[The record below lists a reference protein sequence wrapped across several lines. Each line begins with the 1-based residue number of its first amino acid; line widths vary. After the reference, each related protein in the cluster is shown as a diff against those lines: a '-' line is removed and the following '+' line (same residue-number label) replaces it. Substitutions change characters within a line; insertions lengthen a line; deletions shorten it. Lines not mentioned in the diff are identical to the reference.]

1 MIRRPPRS
9 TLFPYTTL
17 FRSPRDGGEG
27 GVNVGDARHDGL
39 FLRGDGAPLG
49 IRDDVLEYADGEA
62 LGDAAA
68 PVHPLVLPRLES
80 DALDQLRDEVGEAQ
94 RPAIPLEPRL
104 LIGDRG
110 AELDGV
116 GVVRED
122 LRADTV
128 LERRDDLAAGRVVLG
143 VRR

>member
-1 MIRRPPRS
+1 ARQRGRSLRRHGPRCAMQ
-9 TLFPYTTL
+9 YD
-17 FRSPRDGGEG
+17 R
-27 GVNVGDARHDGL
+27 
-39 FLRGDGAPLG
+39 
-49 IRDDVLEYADGEA
+49 LEYADGEA
-62 LGDAAA
+62 RGHAAA
-68 PVHPLVLPRLES
+68 PAPPLVLPRLES
-80 DALDQLRDEVGEAQ
+80 DALAQLRDEVGEAQ

-104 LIGDRG
+104 LMGDRG

-143 VRR
+143 VRSEDQRHVQVQSYRVAVHRDVALLHDIEQP